1 MKAFINDNKIVML
14 QDMSEEDVDKIRH
27 LFQQVIDTSIFARD
41 VKIGWIY
48 EKGDCYPDIKSVT
61 PRQIRQA
68 WILSGKNLTEIE
80 IAIDSL
86 SEPYRSLARAEWEYS
101 TLVFRRNKLVD
112 MLAAANGYGADELD
126 ALWIFAG
133 TL

>member
-1 MKAFINDNKIVML
+1 MYAVINDNKIVDIRDIL
-14 QDMSEEDVDKIRH
+14 EDEMPGVAGRNQH
-27 LFQQVIDTSIFARD
+27 VVEYSSFVRPPY
-41 VKIGWIY
+41 VGWLY
-48 EKGDCYPDIKSVT
+48 ENGIAFPDIKSVT

-68 WILSGKNLTEIE
+68 WILSGQSLTVIE

-86 SEPYRSLARAEWEYS
+86 VEPHRSLARAEWEYS
-101 TLVFRRNKLVD
+101 TIVMRRNPLVA
-112 MLAAANGYGADELD
+112 MLANANGYTDEQLD